1 MISGRGPAIVHGR
14 HGVGGG
20 VGGLH
25 GWPWCIIQQR
35 SVSAPAASRDQG
47 RMGVQTLV
55 GAVVSERVG
64 RSGARLGPAALRLL
78 LHSSPRASALVQSPR
93 PATVNRSTLPI
104 PIPAPSTSC
113 LVARAAGK
121 PHCWPMV
128 SKRDLGWALLRRL
141 DWPPPSR
148 ASSRNRHAVTQPLPP
163 VTGTGESMTWA
174 FAEGCSIRHASLAG
188 RHTANGEPLARHGS
202 KSALALHLAPA
213 CHQPCMP
220 CRLLYVCTHASA
232 VWAHRTQEAAC
243 PSVDP
248 PAWVHV
254 PPRRVTPKGPPYKW
268 LCRVLHPGST

>member
-1 MISGRGPAIVHGR
+1 
-14 HGVGGG
+14 
-20 VGGLH
+20 
-25 GWPWCIIQQR
+25 
-35 SVSAPAASRDQG
+35 
-47 RMGVQTLV
+47 LV

-78 LHSSPRASALVQSPR
+78 LHSNPRASALVQSPR
-93 PATVNRSTLPI
+93 PATVNRSTTPI

-148 ASSRNRHAVTQPLPP
+148 ASSRNRHAVTRPLPP

-174 FAEGCSIRHASLAG
+174 SAEGCSIRHASLAG
-188 RHTANGEPLARHGS
+188 RHTANGEPLADMGANQPSPCTWHRHVIS
-202 KSALALHLAPA
+202 LA
-213 CHQPCMP
+213 C
-220 CRLLYVCTHASA
+220 LLVYYGIRTHASA

-254 PPRRVTPKGPPYKW
+254 PPRWVTPKGPPYKW
-268 LCRVLHPGST
+268 LCRVLHPWST